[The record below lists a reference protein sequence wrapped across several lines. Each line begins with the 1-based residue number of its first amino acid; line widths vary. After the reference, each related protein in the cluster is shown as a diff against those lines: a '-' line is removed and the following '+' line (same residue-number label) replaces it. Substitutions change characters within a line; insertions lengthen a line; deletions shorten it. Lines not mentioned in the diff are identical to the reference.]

1 MNAMTARLFA
11 GALAL
16 LLPVA
21 ATAAQPRPVVDAVAR
36 ATELLDH
43 MDAGDYAAAEAMFTA
58 DLARAVPADKL
69 GAVWTALPRQAGAAT
84 GRGTPVLEV
93 QGDMRL
99 VAIPLHYANAELVA
113 KVAVQP
119 DGRIAGFL
127 IQPAPPPP
135 PADVDADDGF
145 DERDF
150 AVAGLPGT
158 LAMPAGASADAQVP
172 AVVLVHG
179 SGPHDRD
186 ETIGP
191 NRPFLDLARGL
202 AAEGIAVLRYEK
214 RTKARPQEFA
224 DGDFDV
230 DEETTAD
237 AVAAVAA
244 LRGVEG
250 IDPDRIHVLGHSQG
264 GMLAPR
270 IARQSGHVA
279 GLVMLAAPARRL
291 LDLLPEQNRFVLG
304 QDGGISAP
312 EQAFLETLDAQIA
325 NVRNGADVPP
335 AELPLGLPAV
345 YWRSMDAID
354 PVADARATAL
364 PILLLHGG
372 RDIQV
377 TDTDW
382 QLWQAALGSAD
393 NATLRRYP
401 TLNHLGIAGE
411 GPGTL
416 DEYQRPGNVDATL
429 VADIATWIHAH

>member
-1 MNAMTARLFA
+1 MKTMPARLFA

-16 LLPVA
+16 LLPLA
-21 ATAAQPRPVVDAVAR
+21 ATAAQPKPVADPVAR
-36 ATELLDH
+36 ATALLDH
-43 MDAGDYAAAEAMFTA
+43 LDAGGYAAAEAMFTA
-58 DLARAVPADKL
+58 DMAAAVPADKL
-69 GAVWTALPRQAGAAT
+69 QGVWDALPRQAGAAK
-84 GRGTPVLEV
+84 GRGTPVVEAA
-93 QGDMRL
+93 GEMR
-99 VAIPLHYANAELVA
+99 VVTIPLHYANAELVA
-113 KVAVQP
+113 KIAVQP

-135 PADVDADDGF
+135 AAGVDAGAGYA
-145 DERDF
+145 ERDF

-158 LAMPAGASADAQVP
+158 LAMPASASASAPVP

-191 NRPFLDLARGL
+191 NRPFLDIARGL
-202 AAEGIAVLRYEK
+202 ADEGIAVLRYEK

-224 DGDFDV
+224 DGDYDV
-230 DEETTAD
+230 DEESTAD
-237 AVAAVAA
+237 AVAAIAA
-244 LRGVEG
+244 LRGVDG
-250 IDPDRIHVLGHSQG
+250 IDPARIHVLGHSQG

-279 GLVMLAAPARRL
+279 GLVMLSAPARRL

-304 QDGGISAP
+304 QDGDISVA
-312 EQAFLETLDAQIA
+312 EQGFLDTIDRQIA
-325 NVRNGADVPP
+325 NVREGADVPP
-335 AELPLGLPAV
+335 SELPLGLPAV

-354 PVADARATAL
+354 PVADARATEL

-382 QLWQAALGSAD
+382 GLWQSALADSD

-401 TLNHLGIAGE
+401 ALNHLGIAGE

-416 DEYQRPGNVDATL
+416 AEYQRPGNVDPGL
-429 VADIATWIHAH
+429 IADIAAWIHDR